1 MLRAAL
7 RSVVARKVRLGLTA
21 LAIVLGVS
29 LVTGTFMFTD
39 TIDSQFDT
47 LFDDIY
53 SGIDVT
59 VRRDVGDFTSGGE
72 PFPASIIED
81 VRRVEGVREAEG
93 GVSTALSQVLD
104 KEGEPI
110 GGQGPPTLGF
120 SWGDSETLNPIRIKT
135 GNGFPPTASGEV
147 AIDANTVK
155 LNDFALGDTVTVV
168 NLAGAEQFSLVGI
181 LSFGDQDTLLGAT
194 ITVFELSEAQR
205 LFGFG
210 DEFTGINIRG
220 ESGVAPAELVARVG
234 TVLPADLEA
243 VTGVTQ
249 QNEQAEEIN
258 EGLGFLKIGLLVFAG
273 VAVFVGGFII
283 QNTFRIIVA
292 QRTRE
297 LALLRAVG
305 ATGRQVVV
313 LVVIEALITAIVAS
327 IIGIA
332 AGVGISIGIRALMNV
347 VGFGIPAG
355 DLVLLPRTIVAG
367 MLVGVLLTV
376 ASALLPA
383 RRASRVPP
391 VAAIREEAARPRR
404 RSLRNRAIAGTTV
417 TSVGAVALLIGLFA
431 GIGNGIALVGAG
443 AAIMFIGVSVLA
455 PLAAGPVADILG
467 RPLPRLFGVS
477 GQLAKENTKRKPRR
491 TASTASAL
499 MIGVALVAFFSV
511 FASSTKASIEETVRN
526 AFPADLTIQS
536 TNQNDPE
543 LPAPFSPAF
552 AAQISTLPELDV
564 VSALQFGRIKVEGSA
579 ELIGAVDPA
588 TINAVFALK
597 PVGQTLTKLTQ
608 DNSVMVSSSVLE
620 DQGWSVGQQ
629 INIEY
634 SATGLVATII
644 AGAFEGDEFGDFYVS
659 NETYASNF
667 THVGDSLVF
676 ARAAPGVT
684 VGDAQASVERV
695 AETFGNVKVQTKS
708 QLVEDAED
716 QINAAL
722 LLFTGLLA
730 FAVLIAVLGITNTL
744 ALSIFER
751 TREIGLLRAV
761 GMGRRQV
768 RRMVRWE
775 AVLIALFGALLGVIL
790 GIFLGWAVTRALA
803 DEGLGAFSIPFT
815 QVLLALV
822 LAGVGGVVAAIWPA
836 RTAARLDVLEAIGYE

>member
-1 MLRAAL
+1 MLRAAVK
-7 RSVVARKVRLGLTA
+7 SVLARKVRLGLTA

-39 TIDSQFDT
+39 TIDSQFDN

-53 SGIDVT
+53 SGIDVI
-59 VRRDVGDFTSGGE
+59 VRRDVGGFTSGDE
-72 PFPASIIED
+72 PFPASIIDD
-81 VRRVEGVREAEG
+81 VRRVEGVRETVG
-93 GVSTALSQVLD
+93 GVGTALSQVLD

-120 SWGDSETLNPIRIKT
+120 SWGGSEALNPIRVKT
-135 GNGFPPTASGEV
+135 GNGRPPTAPGEV
-147 AIDANTVK
+147 AIDANTAKV
-155 LNDFALGDTVTVV
+155 NDFVLGDIVSVV
-168 NLAGAEQFSLVGI
+168 NLAGVEQFSLVGI

-194 ITVFELSEAQR
+194 ITVFELSEARR

-210 DEFTGINIRG
+210 DEFTAINVRG
-220 ESGVAPAELVARVG
+220 EPGVGSEELTARIAAI
-234 TVLPADLEA
+234 LPDDLQA
-243 VTGVTQ
+243 VTGVEQ
-249 QNEQAEEIN
+249 QNEQADEIN

-313 LVVIEALITAIVAS
+313 LVVVEALITAVVAS

-332 AGVGISIGIRALMNV
+332 AGVGISLAIRALMNT
-347 VGFGIPAG
+347 VGFGVPPG
-355 DLVLLPRTIVAG
+355 DLVLLPRTIIVG
-367 MLVGVLLTV
+367 MLVGVVLTV
-376 ASALLPA
+376 ASAILPA
-383 RRASRVPP
+383 LRASRIPP
-391 VAAIREEAARPRR
+391 VAAMREEAARPARR
-404 RSLRNRAIAGTTV
+404 GLRTRAIAGTTV
-417 TSVGAVALLIGLFA
+417 TSVGALALIAGLFGGVA
-431 GIGNGIALVGAG
+431 NGIAFVGAG
-443 AAIMFIGVSVLA
+443 AAIMFIGVSILA

-477 GQLAKENTKRKPRR
+477 GQLARENTKRKPRR

-511 FASSTKASIEETVRN
+511 FASSTKASIEETVRD

-543 LPAPFSPAF
+543 LPAPFSPALT
-552 AAQISTLPELDV
+552 ARIRTLPELDV
-564 VSALQFGRIKVEGSA
+564 VSAMQFGRIEVEGST

-588 TINAVFALK
+588 TINEVFTLE
-597 PVGQTLTKLTQ
+597 PVGQTLANLSQ
-608 DNSVMVSSSVLE
+608 SNSIMVGSAILE
-620 DQGWSVGQQ
+620 DRGWSVGQQ
-629 INIEY
+629 IDIRY
-634 SATGLVATII
+634 SATGRVATTI
-644 AGAFEGDEFGDFYVS
+644 AGIFEGTEFGDYFIS
-659 NETYASNF
+659 NDTYAANF
-667 THVGDSLVF
+667 TNVGDGLVF
-676 ARAAPGVT
+676 ARAAPGVS
-684 VGDAQASVERV
+684 VEQAQASVETIT
-695 AETFGNVKVQTKS
+695 EPFGNVKVQTKS
-708 QLVEDAED
+708 ELVEDAED
-716 QINAAL
+716 QIDAAL
-722 LLFTGLLA
+722 RLFTGLLA

-751 TREIGLLRAV
+751 TREIGLLRAI

-815 QVLLALV
+815 QVAAAFV
-822 LAGVGGVVAAIWPA
+822 LAGFGGVIAAIWPA
-836 RTAARLDVLEAIGYE
+836 HKAARLNVLEAISYE